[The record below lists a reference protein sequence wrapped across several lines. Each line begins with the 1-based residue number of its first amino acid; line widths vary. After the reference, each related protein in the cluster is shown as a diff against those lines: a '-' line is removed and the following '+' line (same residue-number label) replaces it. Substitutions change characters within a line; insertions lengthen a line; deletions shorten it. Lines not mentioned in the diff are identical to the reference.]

1 MRSRNYSVSARGGK
15 SRAAVGYSSAGIQ
28 QVESSMATNLET
40 FCDSFRSVSGV
51 PHLAA
56 SMDEAAGIIAGIL
69 RDSGAKLVALAQIP
83 AALASRVAEHCAEA
97 GIELLQP
104 PYDAASLPDSLD
116 KVNVGITGLEF
127 GIAESGTM
135 VELALNDA
143 VRLVSAMPRTY
154 IGILQA
160 DTIVPRLMDA
170 APRLREY
177 FLSNEKHVTVSFIS
191 GPSRTGDIEMILTL
205 GVHGPE
211 HAHCILLTA
220 ER

>member
-1 MRSRNYSVSARGGK
+1 
-15 SRAAVGYSSAGIQ
+15 
-28 QVESSMATNLET
+28 MASNLET
-40 FCDSFRSVSGV
+40 FCESFRNVSGV
-51 PHLAA
+51 PHLAGSLA
-56 SMDEAAGIIAGIL
+56 EAAGIVAEIL
-69 RDSGAKLVALAQIP
+69 RESGAKCVALAQIP
-83 AALASRVAEHCAEA
+83 DSLATRVAEHCAA
-97 GIELLQP
+97 SGIELLQP
-104 PYDAASLPDSLD
+104 PYDAATLPNALD

-160 DTIVPRLMDA
+160 ETIVPRLMDA

-177 FLSNEKHVTVSFIS
+177 FLSNDKHVTVSFIS

-211 HAHCILLTA
+211 HAHCILLTEA
-220 ER
+220 GPA